1 MTTAT
6 AVLSRPGL
14 LRHSRWDALLIALAL
29 AQGVTLLVLPS
40 APVIA
45 LGLWWNSNTVA
56 HNFIHRPF
64 FRSLAL
70 NRLFSLYL
78 SVLLG
83 IPQSI
88 WRGRHLAHHA
98 GVPWKPRL
106 TTQLVVEVLAVLALW
121 GCMLALAPRFALL
134 VYLPA
139 YLFGLGLCWL
149 HGHYEHG
156 SGTISHYGRLYN
168 WLFFNDGYHVE
179 HHAHPGTHWTRLRRT
194 AEETPS
200 RRPLPRWGRRLG
212 EGVSRWPA
220 ILRWLD
226 AFSLESLERLVLR
239 SPLLQRFVLG
249 RHERAFR
256 RLLPHFAHVRR
267 VGIIGGGLF
276 PRTAL
281 ILRKLLPDA
290 ELVVIDASAKNVET
304 ARSMLAGSVA
314 FVSAWYDP
322 IQHNDFDLLVT
333 PLAYMGDRGAF
344 YREPPAPVVLVHDWL
359 WRRHQPGVVVSFLL
373 CKRLNVVKR

>member
-1 MTTAT
+1 
-6 AVLSRPGL
+6 
-14 LRHSRWDALLIALAL
+14 LIALAL
-29 AQGVTLLVLPS
+29 AQGVLLLVLPS
-40 APVIA
+40 APIIA

-64 FRSLAL
+64 FRSQAL
-70 NRLFSLYL
+70 NRCFSLYL

-98 GVPWKPRL
+98 GVPWKVRV
-106 TTQLVVEVLAVLALW
+106 TTPLLVEVLAVLALW
-121 GCMLALAPRFALL
+121 SGLLALAPRFTLL

-139 YLFGLGLCWL
+139 YLIGLGLCWL
-149 HGHYEHG
+149 HGHYEHVN
-156 SGTISHYGRLYN
+156 GTISHYGRVYN

-179 HHAHPGTHWTRLRRT
+179 HHAHPGTHWTGLRRAT
-194 AEETPS
+194 KADV
-200 RRPLPRWGRRLG
+200 PR
-212 EGVSRWPA
+212 SRWPA

-226 AFSLESLERLVLR
+226 AFSLEALERLVLR
-239 SPLLQRFVLG
+239 CRPLQRFVLG

-256 RLLPHFAHVRR
+256 RLLPHFAHVQR

-281 ILRKLLPDA
+281 ILRKLMPDA
-290 ELVVIDASAKNVET
+290 RLMVIDASERNVET
-304 ARSMLAGSVA
+304 AKSTLAQFAQPVEFLSE
-314 FVSAWYDP
+314 WYDP
-322 IQHNDFDLLVT
+322 ARHADFDLLVV
-333 PLAYMGDRGAF
+333 PLAYIGDRAAF
-344 YREPPAPVVLVHDWL
+344 YREPPAPVVLVHDWI
-359 WRRHQPGVVVSFLL
+359 WRRHRPGAVVSFLL